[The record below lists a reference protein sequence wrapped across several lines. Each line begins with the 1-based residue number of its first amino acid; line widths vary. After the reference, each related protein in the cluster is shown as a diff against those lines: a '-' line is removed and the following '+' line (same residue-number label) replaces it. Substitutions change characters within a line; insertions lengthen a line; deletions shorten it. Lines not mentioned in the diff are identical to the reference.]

1 LLTGDTVTGRAAP
14 ADFLSMFFRGV
25 AELGCVPERAGAA
38 LRVDV
43 TPVDYAAR
51 AMAHL
56 SLSAENGLSTF
67 HIASPRGATV
77 SELVQAMRAVGAVVD
92 EVTEDEW
99 AARLRGLSDDPS
111 AEQPASECAS
121 AAYLALCRCLSG
133 RAFERH
139 RTMDLFQATDTEF

>member
-1 LLTGDTVTGRAAP
+1 
-14 ADFLSMFFRGV
+14 
-25 AELGCVPERAGAA
+25 
-38 LRVDV
+38 
-43 TPVDYAAR
+43 
-51 AMAHL
+51 
-56 SLSAENGLSTF
+56 
-67 HIASPRGATV
+67 PRGATV

-139 RTMDLFQATDTEF
+139 RTMDLFQATDTEFGMEATLAGLRGTGIACPPATPELLQLYARAALPWATERVKT